1 VFERFTDAAR
11 RVVVGAQAEAHSLN
25 HHYIGTEHLL
35 LGIMHHDAGEADDG
49 EEMIHV
55 PGEHFARLVA
65 EVARL
70 RELLRHHGIDPDE
83 QLPPEPGFGDDD
95 KPPVA

>member
-1 VFERFTDAAR
+1 MFERFTDAAR
-11 RVVVGAQAEAHSLN
+11 RVVVFSQEEARADP
-25 HHYIGTEHLL
+25 
-35 LGIMHHDAGEADDG
+35 DAADD

-70 RELLRHHGIDPDE
+70 RDLLRHHGIDPDE
-83 QLPPEPGFGDDD
+83 QLPPEPGVGDDGD
-95 KPPVA
+95 APVA